1 MGERLLLPPPVSNLG
16 PRGPTR
22 WEKEGEARR
31 GDCGVQRKTEDSRA
45 RRGAAEAL
53 VWVWVRRGRE
63 GKRSGLGGKRGEP
76 ARASFEADWTTGQR
90 GGAQGLKT
98 VCNQKPLHR
107 FY

>member
-53 VWVWVRRGRE
+53 VWVWVWVRRGRE
-63 GKRSGLGGKRGEP
+63 GKGSGRVWGGNGENR
-76 ARASFEADWTTGQR
+76 RALLSRLTGR
-90 GGAQGLKT
+90 PDKG
-98 VCNQKPLHR
+98 VER
-107 FY
+107 RD

>member
-45 RRGAAEAL
+45 RRGGGFGLGLGAAGK
-53 VWVWVRRGRE
+53 GRE
-63 GKRSGLGGKRGEP
+63 AVGFGGKRGEP

>member
-53 VWVWVRRGRE
+53 VWVWVWVRRGRE
-63 GKRSGLGGKRGEP
+63 GKGREAVGFGGETGRTGARFFRG
-76 ARASFEADWTTGQR
+76 
-90 GGAQGLKT
+90 
-98 VCNQKPLHR
+98 
-107 FY
+107 